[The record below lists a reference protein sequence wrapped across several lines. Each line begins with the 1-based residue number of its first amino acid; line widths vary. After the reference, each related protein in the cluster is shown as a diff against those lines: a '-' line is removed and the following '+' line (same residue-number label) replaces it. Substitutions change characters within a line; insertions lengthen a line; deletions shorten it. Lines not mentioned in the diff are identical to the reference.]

1 MPRPAFE
8 PTKEQRRMVKSLAA
22 IGMRH
27 DQIAV
32 VIGVRSP
39 KTVRKHFRKELSV
52 GSAEAVA
59 TVTRVAYEMA
69 SSGKCPRMTEYW
81 LYIMSNI
88 EEPVDTAE
96 ADMYSTGRQGTC
108 ELVFAPRRRSPLQQ
122 QEVALASNE
131 V

>member
-1 MPRPAFE
+1 MPRPAFK

-27 DQIAV
+27 DHIAV

-39 KTVRKHFRKELSV
+39 KTVRKHFRKELFV

-69 SSGKCPRMTEYW
+69 ASGKCPRMTEYW
-81 LYIMSNI
+81 LHTMSDV
-88 EEPVDTAE
+88 EEQADTAE
-96 ADMYSTGRQGTC
+96 DDMYSTRRHGTC
-108 ELVFAPRRRSPLQQ
+108 ELIFAPRQPSPLQP

-131 V
+131 I